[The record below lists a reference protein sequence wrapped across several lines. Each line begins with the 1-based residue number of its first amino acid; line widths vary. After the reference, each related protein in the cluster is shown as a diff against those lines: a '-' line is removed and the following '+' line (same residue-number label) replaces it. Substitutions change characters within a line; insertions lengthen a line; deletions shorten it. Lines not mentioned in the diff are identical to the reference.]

1 MWFHHAM
8 SDEPESPEAGSEW
21 EEDPDLMETRA
32 LLASVEEL
40 RALLAPLSPA
50 DRERVLELAR
60 YLKEHPGASAPAQ

>member
-8 SDEPESPEAGSEW
+8 SDEPESPGIGSEW
-21 EEDPDLMETRA
+21 EEDPDLVETRA

-40 RALLAPLSPA
+40 RALLAPLSPR

-60 YLKEHPGASAPAQ
+60 YLKQHPGAPAPAQ